1 MHAISPPGLCLC
13 LFFKQQAHCFLSRG
27 RQRNIARGRG
37 LLLFAAA
44 VGGSAVWVVDLWGSS
59 VWALH
64 PGHAVPGS
72 LVALGWRDANLPV
85 TLPMGTPLPTRGPWC
100 PPLAHFPCSCG
111 PPSGI
116 SHAPG
121 SLLERHPQLLW
132 LTQVSAASSVCLP
145 RLGLHRLTSCLLSDC
160 RLTTSVST
168 NRRAALIAG
177 SFNYISYGE
186 PWRGLTFLGMPFL
199 ECSLLV
205 TQSFLRVY
213 VCMWVSRSVV
223 SNSSRPHGL

>member
-100 PPLAHFPCSCG
+100 PPLAHLPCSCS

-132 LTQVSAASSVCLP
+132 LTQVSAVSFSLPAPSWAPQAYFLFALWLQTNYLCLNKPASCSDSRELQ
-145 RLGLHRLTSCLLSDC
+145 LHYLWRALE
-160 RLTTSVST
+160 
-168 NRRAALIAG
+168 RAAL
-177 SFNYISYGE
+177 
-186 PWRGLTFLGMPFL
+186 
-199 ECSLLV
+199 
-205 TQSFLRVY
+205 
-213 VCMWVSRSVV
+213 SRSALPWVL
-223 SNSSRPHGL
+223 SLGDTEFS